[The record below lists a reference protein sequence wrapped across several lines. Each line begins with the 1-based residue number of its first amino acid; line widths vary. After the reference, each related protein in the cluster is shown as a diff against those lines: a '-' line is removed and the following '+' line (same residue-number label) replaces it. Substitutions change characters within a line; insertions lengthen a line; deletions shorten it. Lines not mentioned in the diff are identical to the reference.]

1 MNPINMSYTIKT
13 LNKIAKTGLEQL
25 GDNYT
30 IDDSA
35 ANPDGILL
43 RSASMHE
50 MEFPESL
57 LSIARAGAGVN
68 NIPIDRC
75 AEKGIVVFN
84 TPGANAN
91 AVKELAITSM
101 LISSRKIVE
110 GINWANGLTQ
120 DVAKEVEK
128 GKAQFVGPELDGKV
142 LGVIGL
148 GAIGVLIA
156 NAATNLGME
165 VLGYDP
171 YISVDAA
178 WGLSRAVRKANDLKT
193 IFEHADFI
201 TLHMPYNAQT
211 KGTLNAETFA
221 QMKKGVRIINLSRGE
236 LVNDDDILAAIEDG
250 TVGAY
255 VTDFPN
261 EKMIN
266 RPGVI
271 AIPHLGASTP
281 ESEDNCAEMAARQT
295 KAYLESGNIKNSV
308 NFPNCEMPVSGA
320 QRITVAHKNIPNMV
334 GQISTALA
342 EGKVNIKDMINKSRG
357 DYAYTILDLE
367 TVSNEESIAKI
378 RQIEGVIRV
387 RVI

>member
-1 MNPINMSYTIKT
+1 MGYTIKT
-13 LNKIAKTGLEQL
+13 LNKIAKAGLDKFGENYL
-25 GDNYT
+25 IADN
-30 IDDSA
+30 A
-35 ANPDGILL
+35 PQPDAILL

-50 MEFPESL
+50 MEFPDSL

-68 NIPIDRC
+68 NIPIVKC
-75 AEKGIVVFN
+75 AEQGIVVFN

-110 GINWANGLTQ
+110 GINWANSLTG
-120 DVAKEVEK
+120 DVVKEVEK

-148 GAIGVLIA
+148 GAIGVLIS
-156 NAATNLGME
+156 NAAVNLGME

-178 WGLSRAVRKANDLKT
+178 WGLSRAVKKANDLKT
-193 IFEHADFI
+193 IFENADYI

-211 KGTLNAETFA
+211 KGTLNADTFA

-236 LVNDDDILAAIEDG
+236 LVVEDDILVAIEQG
-250 TVGAY
+250 IVSTY

-266 RPGVI
+266 KPGVI
-271 AIPHLGASTP
+271 TVPHLGASTP
-281 ESEDNCAEMAARQT
+281 ESEENCAEMAAKQT
-295 KAYLESGNIKNSV
+295 KLYLETGSIKNSV
-308 NFPNCEMPVSGA
+308 NYPNCEMPLSGV
-320 QRITVAHKNIPNMV
+320 QRITVAHKNIPNML
-334 GQISTALA
+334 GQISTTLA
-342 EGKVNIKDMINKSRG
+342 DNGINIKEMMNRSLG
-357 DYAYTILDLE
+357 DFAYTIIDLE
-367 TVSNEESIAKI
+367 EEATEESISKI
-378 RQIEGVIRV
+378 KAIGGVLKV